1 MLFYSPLKVK
11 ICIIQVCVWY
21 MCRSVCMHTWCASRQ
36 LCRVSSC
43 LPPLQQVPEIKLR
56 LPVLCASTSVCWAF
70 SLAQP
75 CNLFGNETDYAL
87 KYIHL
92 KISSM
97 TSVFIRLKL
106 KCGFIRGASGFPS
119 VRLVLEFWH
128 CCSTV
133 SYGTWV
139 LELWPGWQ
147 GNEERTVTLRK
158 NRHMGRKSWVRWVVC
173 SLDPQHRERGLR
185 RQFPGGSCSC

>member
-1 MLFYSPLKVK
+1 MYYTGVYGTCAGVFACIPGVSVDDFVEWVLASHPYSRCRRLNSGCQFCVQALLFAEPSHWPNLATFLGVK
-11 ICIIQVCVWY
+11 WI
-21 MCRSVCMHTWCASRQ
+21 MS
-36 LCRVSSC
+36 
-43 LPPLQQVPEIKLR
+43 
-56 LPVLCASTSVCWAF
+56 
-70 SLAQP
+70 
-75 CNLFGNETDYAL
+75 L

-106 KCGFIRGASGFPS
+106 KCGFIRGAVGFLS
-119 VRLVLEFWH
+119 VTLVLEFWH

-158 NRHMGRKSWVRWVVC
+158 TDTWTGKA
-173 SLDPQHRERGLR
+173 
-185 RQFPGGSCSC
+185 GSGEWYAPWSHTF